1 MSADV
6 GPVATRVTPAAR
18 VTPATPG
25 KVMPRVPLRHGEGG
39 KDHLTSFGGLAAL
52 SLDALSSVAYGPEA
66 IVLMLAAAGT
76 AALRLTLPV
85 TLAIAGLLVVLVVS
99 YCQVIAVHPDGGGA
113 YAVGKKNL
121 GATVSLLAAASLVVD
136 YVLTV
141 AVSLAAGAA
150 SLASAFPALAHHLL
164 VICLVGLVLLTAV
177 NLWGI
182 AESARFLMLPMV
194 VFLAAIFGVIITGL
208 VRSHPAALVGTAEP
222 VHITEALGVILVLK
236 AFAAGCSALT
246 GIEAIAN
253 GVPAFREPRVRRAQR
268 TELMLGVLLGAMLI
282 GLSVLIRRE
291 HVAPRGGVTV
301 LAQLTAGS
309 FGTGWAYY
317 AASIAVTLV
326 LALAANTSF
335 GGLPVLMSLLSDDN
349 RLPHLFGLRAE
360 RPVHRY
366 GVVALAVLAA
376 ILLIAVNAVTVRLIP
391 LYAIGVFT
399 GFTISQTGL
408 VRHWHSQRPPRW
420 LPRAALNGTGALL
433 TATATVVFI
442 ATKFTSG
449 AWVVVLTVPALMLLF
464 CRIQSYY
471 QAVGLELGLGQ
482 LPNRPR
488 SARSLVI
495 VPVSGISKL
504 TEHALHAALSLGD
517 EVIAVSVHPE
527 AADSAT
533 FRAEWERWNP
543 GVRLDTLDSPNRSLV
558 HPVVDYVRQ
567 AQQAGRQVA
576 VLIPEIQPRRWRYRI
591 LQNQRGLLLATVLR
605 ASTDVVICTIPYRL
619 ATR

>member
-1 MSADV
+1 VS
-6 GPVATRVTPAAR
+6 R
-18 VTPATPG
+18 
-25 KVMPRVPLRHGEGG
+25 KVVPRVPLRHGEGD

-66 IVLMLAAAGT
+66 IVLVLVAAGVS
-76 AALRLTLPV
+76 ALRLTLPV
-85 TLAIAGLLVVLVVS
+85 TLAIAGLLVVLVIS

-113 YAVGKKNL
+113 YAVGKKDL

-150 SLASAFPALAHHLL
+150 SLASAFPSLAHHLL
-164 VICLVGLVLLTAV
+164 AMCLTGLVLITAV

-182 AESARFLMLPMV
+182 AESARVLMLPLV
-194 VFLAAIFGVIITGL
+194 VFLAAIFGVIVVGL
-208 VRSHPAALVGTAEP
+208 VRPHPAAVVGTAQP
-222 VHITEALGVILVLK
+222 IHITEALGAIVILK

-253 GVPAFREPRVRRAQR
+253 GVPAFRQPRARRAQR
-268 TELMLGVLLGAMLI
+268 TELMLGALLGAMLI

-317 AASIAVTLV
+317 AANIAVTLV

-349 RLPHLFGLRAE
+349 RLPHLLGLRAE

-366 GVVALAVLAA
+366 GVVALAVLAGV
-376 ILLIAVNAVTVRLIP
+376 LLIAVDAVTARLIP
-391 LYAIGVFT
+391 LYAIGVFI

-408 VRHWHSQRPPRW
+408 VRHWHRLRTPRW
-420 LPRAALNGTGALL
+420 RLRAALNGAGAVL
-433 TATATVVFI
+433 TATAAAVFVVS
-442 ATKFTSG
+442 KFTSG

-464 CRIQSYY
+464 ARIESYY
-471 QAVGLELGLGQ
+471 RAVGRELDLGEDPHRP
-482 LPNRPR
+482 LP
-488 SARSLVI
+488 AKSLVI
-495 VPVSGISKL
+495 VPVGSISKL
-504 TEHALHAALSLGD
+504 TEHTLHAALSLSD
-517 EVIAVSVHPE
+517 DVIAVSVHPQAE
-527 AADSAT
+527 QSAA
-533 FRAEWERWNP
+533 FRAQWDRWDP
-543 GVRLDTLDSPNRSLV
+543 GVRLDTLNSPHRSLV
-558 HPVVDYVRQ
+558 HPIVDYVQQ
-567 AQQAGRQVA
+567 AQQGNRQIA
-576 VLIPEIQPRRWRYRI
+576 VLIPEIQPRHWRYRI

-619 ATR
+619 TAR